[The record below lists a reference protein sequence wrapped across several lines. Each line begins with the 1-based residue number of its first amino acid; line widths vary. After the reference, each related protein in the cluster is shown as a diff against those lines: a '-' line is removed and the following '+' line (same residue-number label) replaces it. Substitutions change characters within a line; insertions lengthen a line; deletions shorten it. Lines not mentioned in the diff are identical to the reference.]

1 MDRWGENASMLPSI
15 SILSSSIFVVRCPV
29 TLGSWNVISLQVMEI
44 TNVPGAQAGSIPLA
58 SLVGCYG
65 ALLLFCC
72 SLCWHHISWP
82 AFGTGST
89 FRRRCLNLASSLLV
103 PQTEFRARGR
113 SNRTTVRYRKR
124 MSKFRD
130 IASFFRERVRVKDLR
145 LPRSPLPPI
154 ICRRYPAKQT
164 AFSTVI

>member
-103 PQTEFRARGR
+103 PQTEFRARSLQQDDGALPKKDVKIPR
-113 SNRTTVRYRKR
+113 LLHFSE
-124 MSKFRD
+124 
-130 IASFFRERVRVKDLR
+130 RELE
-145 LPRSPLPPI
+145 
-154 ICRRYPAKQT
+154 
-164 AFSTVI
+164 

>member
-72 SLCWHHISWP
+72 SPRLHHISWP

-89 FRRRCLNLASSLLV
+89 FRHRCLNLALLV
-103 PQTEFRARGR
+103 PQTEFRARSLQQDDGALP
-113 SNRTTVRYRKR
+113 KR
-124 MSKFRD
+124 DVKIPRD
-130 IASFFRERVRVKDLR
+130 CFIFPRERELE
-145 LPRSPLPPI
+145 
-154 ICRRYPAKQT
+154 
-164 AFSTVI
+164 

>member
-1 MDRWGENASMLPSI
+1 MGRECLYAAIYFHSF
-15 SILSSSIFVVRCPV
+15 ILHLCCPV
-29 TLGSWNVISLQVMEI
+29 TLGSWNVIPLPVQVMEI
-44 TNVPGAQAGSIPLA
+44 TNVPGAQAGSIPRA

-89 FRRRCLNLASSLLV
+89 FRHCCASIWRRFWYRRPNSA
-103 PQTEFRARGR
+103 RARSTR
-113 SNRTTVRYRKR
+113 TTTVRYRKG

-130 IASFFRERVRVKDLR
+130 IASFFRERVRVKDLK

-164 AFSTVI
+164 AFFRR

>member
-1 MDRWGENASMLPSI
+1 MDRWGENASLYAAIYFHSF
-15 SILSSSIFVVRCPV
+15 ILHLCCPV

-65 ALLLFCC
+65 ALLLFSC

-89 FRRRCLNLASSLLV
+89 FRHRCLNLASSLLV
-103 PQTEFRARGR
+103 PQTEFRAH
-113 SNRTTVRYRKR
+113 SKNRDGALPKRDVKIPRYC
-124 MSKFRD
+124 F
-130 IASFFRERVRVKDLR
+130 IFPRE
-145 LPRSPLPPI
+145 S
-154 ICRRYPAKQT
+154 
-164 AFSTVI
+164 